1 MRISHLQLRPS
12 SFIFVLGL
20 ALLLVRL
27 EGAAPHPIAGRHGMV
42 VTSHALSS
50 EVGVEILRRGG
61 NAIDAAIAVGYS
73 LAVTHPTAGNIG
85 GGGFMVVRLAD
96 GRSMAFDFRERA
108 PAAAHERMYLNSEG
122 VYKEP
127 TNHEGYLAVGVP
139 GTVAGFFLAHEELGK
154 LPMSQLLRPAIRQAD
169 KGFALS
175 WSMARSFKNLGP
187 RLKKY
192 PGSAKKFLKPD
203 KSPYEPGEIW
213 RQPDLARTLRRIQKK
228 GRDGFYRGETA
239 RLLAQD
245 MKRNGG
251 LISEQDLAGYQALKR
266 EPVRGTYRGFEIISM
281 PPPSSGGVALIEM
294 LNILEGFEVAEYGHS
309 SALHLH
315 VMAESMRHAFA
326 DRAQFLGDPDFNPNI
341 PIQRLL
347 SKDYAAGLRK
357 RISLNRA
364 GMSDSV
370 YFNTL
375 PEPEET
381 THYSVI
387 DSAGNSVVVTYTLEQ
402 GYGSKIVAPGTGFLL
417 NNEMGDFNPEPGL
430 TNDKGLIGTPPNIV
444 APGKR
449 MLSSMTPTLVAKD
462 GRPLLLI
469 GSPGGRT
476 IINTVL
482 QVILNVVD
490 FEMDIGE
497 AIGAPRIHHQW
508 FPDVLNL
515 EKFGT
520 SSDTIRLL
528 EMFGHEVKIANFSR
542 RQGSAMGIW
551 VDQENGIYYGSADP
565 RASDGAARGY

>member
-20 ALLLVRL
+20 TLLLVRV

-42 VTSHALSS
+42 VSSHALSS
-50 EVGVEILRRGG
+50 EVGVAILRRGG

-108 PAAAHERMYLNSEG
+108 PAAAHDHMYLNSDG
-122 VYKEP
+122 LYKEP

-154 LPMSQLLRPAIRQAD
+154 LPMSQLLQPAIRQAD

-175 WSMARSFKNLGP
+175 WSMARSFKNLAP
-187 RLKKY
+187 RLKQY

-203 KSPYEPGEIW
+203 QSPYEPGEIW

-251 LISEQDLAGYQALKR
+251 LISEHDLADYQALKR
-266 EPVRGTYRGFEIISM
+266 EPVKGSYRGFEIISM

-294 LNILEGFEVAEYGHS
+294 LNILEGFNVAEYGHS

-364 GMSDSV
+364 GVSDSV
-370 YFNTL
+370 SFNTL

-417 NNEMGDFNPEPGL
+417 NNEMGDFNPQPGL
-430 TNDKGLIGTPPNIV
+430 TNDKGLIGTSPNVV

-482 QVILNVVD
+482 QVILNMAD

-528 EMFGHEVKIANFSR
+528 EMFGHEVKIANSSR